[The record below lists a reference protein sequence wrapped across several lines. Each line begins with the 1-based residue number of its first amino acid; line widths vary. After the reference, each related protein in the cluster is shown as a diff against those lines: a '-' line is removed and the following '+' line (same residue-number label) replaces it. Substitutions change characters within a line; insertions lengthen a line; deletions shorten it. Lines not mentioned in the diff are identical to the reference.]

1 MGLPNPRVPNS
12 FPIHQ
17 KVDFDLDREIQAID
31 SKKNGV
37 LVHL

>member
-1 MGLPNPRVPNS
+1 MGLPNPSTKYFSYSSESRLRS
-12 FPIHQ
+12 
-17 KVDFDLDREIQAID
+17 REIQAID

>member
-17 KVDFDLDREIQAID
+17 KVDFDLEKYMPLIL
-31 SKKNGV
+31 KKNGV